1 MLNSQ
6 SPYKI
11 QPKAG
16 PQFGDSI
23 HREVNL
29 QNSTW
34 KAQPNFLDQKLGPTY
49 DSYENTFSGGTG
61 ATSQGTPTAPT
72 TPAGVPNKGPQGT
85 RRAKGFTGR
94 GNVQQPQVP
103 PENIQR
109 ETIMQAK
116 EINNDQKFPGWFTQT
131 EIDEAGNKYGTQLQK
146 FIDEK
151 NLERAK
157 GLAAQDPQLLK
168 EITGVEIPKDQVGT
182 MGGNAALAAGAQAVT
197 QEQANKYLAKS
208 GAASSGTYNVNA
220 E

>member
-1 MLNSQ
+1 MNESNKYNSDLNKN
-6 SPYKI
+6 SPYITVDQYKAKMPKPNGEFKI
-11 QPKAG
+11 KASLETE
-16 PQFGDSI
+16 PSISFSDSVWSNTG
-23 HREVNL
+23 ENV
-29 QNSTW
+29 ST
-34 KAQPNFLDQKLGPTY
+34 
-49 DSYENTFSGGTG
+49 
-61 ATSQGTPTAPT
+61 TPTT

-131 EIDEAGNKYGTQLQK
+131 EIDEAGNKSGRQLQE
-146 FIDEK
+146 FIDGK

-168 EITGVEIPKDQVGT
+168 EITGTEIPADQVGT

-208 GAASSGTYNVNA
+208 GTASSGQYNVNA